1 MELVKGNRH
10 RHGEADLPTNLRRL
24 SSGLESSQSLRTTPS
39 SSEGGGWGS
48 HSMAV
53 QGPQLFERYTEVGL
67 SGVVPAHQK
76 LFKGRDTAIE
86 CDPDDTQNCDAGER
100 EIGLLAR

>member
-1 MELVKGNRH
+1 
-10 RHGEADLPTNLRRL
+10 
-24 SSGLESSQSLRTTPS
+24 
-39 SSEGGGWGS
+39 
-48 HSMAV
+48 MAV
-53 QGPQLFERYTEVGL
+53 QGPQLFARYPEAVL

-100 EIGLLAR
+100 EISLLAR